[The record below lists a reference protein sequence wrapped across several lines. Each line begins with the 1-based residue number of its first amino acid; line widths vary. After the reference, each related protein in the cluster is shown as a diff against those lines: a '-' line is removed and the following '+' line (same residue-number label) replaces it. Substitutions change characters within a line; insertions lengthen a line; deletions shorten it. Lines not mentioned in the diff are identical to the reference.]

1 MAHKIHEIRNGP
13 AGDTRRETLQIETS
27 TLAHHPNKVVAR
39 VAGTKDWHGP
49 WNDERT
55 AIRSLCMIYGI
66 GGL

>member
-1 MAHKIHEIRNGP
+1 MARKIHDVPNGP
-13 AGDTRRETLQIETS
+13 AGDTRRETLKIETG
-27 TLAHHPNKVVAR
+27 TLANHPSKVVAR

-49 WNDERT
+49 WDDERT

>member
-1 MAHKIHEIRNGP
+1 MARKIHEVPNGP
-13 AGDTRRETLQIETS
+13 AGDTHRETLKIETGTYAINPS
-27 TLAHHPNKVVAR
+27 KVVAR

-49 WNDERT
+49 WDDERT